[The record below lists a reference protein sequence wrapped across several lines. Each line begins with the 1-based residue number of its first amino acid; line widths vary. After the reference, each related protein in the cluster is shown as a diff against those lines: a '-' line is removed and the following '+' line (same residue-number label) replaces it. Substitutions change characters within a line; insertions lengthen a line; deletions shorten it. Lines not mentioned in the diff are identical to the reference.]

1 MRARSNDLPQAGECT
16 AHDTIEPLRF
26 AKVLCPCL
34 VKNDVVQGERMFDLK
49 QEAHLLAIAVEQMK
63 LPLGKTDCQG
73 YPWQSGASADIKDAL
88 SVQIGHHVDRVFD
101 RGQVVRP
108 VPLCEQSQILA

>member
-1 MRARSNDLPQAGECT
+1 ML
-16 AHDTIEPLRF
+16 
-26 AKVLCPCL
+26 
-34 VKNDVVQGERMFDLK
+34 DLK

-88 SVQIGHHVDRVFD
+88 SVQIGSDAQAVEQVTGHHVDRVFD

-108 VPLCEQSQILA
+108 VPFSG